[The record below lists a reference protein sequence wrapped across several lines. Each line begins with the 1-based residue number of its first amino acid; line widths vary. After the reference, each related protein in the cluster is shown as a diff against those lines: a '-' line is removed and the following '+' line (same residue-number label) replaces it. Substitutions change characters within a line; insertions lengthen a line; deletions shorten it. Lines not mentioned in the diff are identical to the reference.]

1 MRLSCKKLRAHPFLH
16 VVIQVGTQA
25 PATKKHVPASLSL
38 HGSAA
43 YLQGMGIHKLK
54 GFAARAGAVALLSI
68 GMIAGIAGAPAM
80 AQTRTAPVT
89 ISYTVMGD
97 SYSAGSGGG
106 GEGYCGQSANG
117 YGTWVAAAMGTQV
130 TNIACAG
137 FSTEQVRTLEV
148 PQLSPSTTLITLTA
162 GGNDIG
168 WTTAIGACLAP
179 TSTVAICKAAVA
191 NSIYLMRNLP
201 KSVASMLKAIK
212 AKAPGAKVLY
222 VGYPRLFE
230 PQNMAALGFTPTQI
244 SGTKVL
250 NAAADLL
257 NGILAVSALSNRTAF
272 VPVAYLFNGHGVP
285 SASPW
290 LNNIGDSVY
299 PFHPNL
305 AGYQNGY
312 AAALSPFLRTFR

>member
-1 MRLSCKKLRAHPFLH
+1 MHVFIRAGTHAPTTEKLVL
-16 VVIQVGTQA
+16 
-25 PATKKHVPASLSL
+25 ASLAL
-38 HGSAA
+38 PGSAA

-54 GFAARAGAVALLSI
+54 GFAARTGAVALLSI
-68 GMIAGIAGAPAM
+68 GMIVGVAGAPAM
-80 AQTRTAPVT
+80 AKTHSASTPV
-89 ISYTVMGD
+89 SYTVMGD

-106 GEGYCGQSANG
+106 GEGFCGQSPNG
-117 YGTWVAAAMGTQV
+117 YGNVVAATLGTQV
-130 TNIACAG
+130 TNLACAG

-148 PQLSPSTTLITLTA
+148 PQLSPNTTLITLTA

-179 TSTVAICKAAVA
+179 TSTVAVCKTAVA
-191 NSIYLMRNLP
+191 NSVSLMKNLP

-230 PQNMAALGFTPTQI
+230 PQNMAALGYTPTQI
-244 SGTKVL
+244 SGTKTL

-257 NGILAVSALSNRTAF
+257 NGVLALSALSNRTAY

-285 SASPW
+285 STSPW
-290 LNNIGDSVY
+290 LTYPDGSTPF
-299 PFHPNL
+299 PFHPN
-305 AGYQNGY
+305 ATGYQSGY
-312 AAALSPFLRTFR
+312 AAALSPFLRSFR

>member
-1 MRLSCKKLRAHPFLH
+1 MAH
-16 VVIQVGTQA
+16 
-25 PATKKHVPASLSL
+25 
-38 HGSAA
+38 
-43 YLQGMGIHKLK
+43 
-54 GFAARAGAVALLSI
+54 
-68 GMIAGIAGAPAM
+68 
-80 AQTRTAPVT
+80 TRTAPTT

-106 GEGYCGQSANG
+106 DEYGACGQSANG
-117 YGTWVAAAMGTQV
+117 YGTWVAAALGTQV
-130 TNIACAG
+130 TNLACAG

-148 PQLSPSTTLITLTA
+148 PYLAPNTTLITLTA

-168 WTTAIGACLAP
+168 WTTAIAACLAP
-179 TSTVAICKAAVA
+179 ASTVAVCKSAVA
-191 NSIYLMRNLP
+191 NSIKLMRNLP
-201 KSVASMLKAIK
+201 KSVSSMLKAIK

-230 PQNMAALGFTPTQI
+230 PQNMAAVGYTPTQI
-244 SGTKVL
+244 SGTKTL

-290 LNNIGDSVY
+290 LNY
-299 PFHPNL
+299 PGGANPYAFHPNL
-305 AGYQNGY
+305 TGYQDGY
-312 AAALSPFLRTFR
+312 AAALRPFLRTWFR